1 MSFLDS
7 SRNGADVRLVAICG
21 PMAGDVIPLGPEGLR
36 IGRDAS
42 NDVCLPDPALSRA
55 HCTIAASSGTWRVFD
70 SQSSNG
76 TFVNGV
82 QVAERELND
91 GDRIGLGASEF
102 LFIRP
107 TVPPVIEERLETAT
121 RLPIEDSHYF
131 RQAAEPSS
139 RTERDLRLLLKIS
152 ASLSRLK
159 TQDQL
164 WGQLFEL
171 LSESLAAEQFTIV
184 VVGEDGET
192 RIVDARHLTGAP
204 SMPVIHTVI
213 TEALQQRAA
222 LLTCGTGREDSQHAR
237 PVASADRGSILCA
250 PMVVRD
256 RSLGALYFSAIHAE
270 AFGAEDLQ
278 FATAVATVAAIAL
291 DNLRY
296 LSWLDRERSRLQEDL
311 ERDHN
316 LVGRSAAMRRI
327 YSVVAKVAQSDATVL
342 ITGETGTGK
351 ELVARAIHLN
361 GIRAKRPFVA
371 INCAALT
378 ESLLESELFGH
389 ERGAFTGAVTQKK
402 GKLEVADGGTVFL
415 DEIGEL
421 APALQSKLLRALEV
435 GEFERVG
442 GTRPVRVDIRLLSAT
457 NRNLTDEIRAGR
469 FRTDLYHRINV
480 VKIHM
485 PPLRERREDI
495 PTLASHF
502 VERLGRKAGRPLRG
516 IAPEALQY
524 LVEHEW
530 PGNVRELENTI
541 ERAIVLGASD
551 YIVPDDLPETL
562 LQVMPANDVE
572 SPRFHRVVR
581 QAKVDVIRSAF
592 REAQSSY
599 TEAARLLGLH
609 PNYLHRLIRSL
620 DIKSIL
626 QSDRTDGA

>member
-1 MSFLDS
+1 MRHIYIL
-7 SRNGADVRLVAICG
+7 
-21 PMAGDVIPLGPEGLR
+21 LG
-36 IGRDAS
+36 
-42 NDVCLPDPALSRA
+42 
-55 HCTIAASSGTWRVFD
+55 
-70 SQSSNG
+70 
-76 TFVNGV
+76 
-82 QVAERELND
+82 
-91 GDRIGLGASEF
+91 
-102 LFIRP
+102 
-107 TVPPVIEERLETAT
+107 
-121 RLPIEDSHYF
+121 
-131 RQAAEPSS
+131 
-139 RTERDLRLLLKIS
+139 
-152 ASLSRLK
+152 
-159 TQDQL
+159 
-164 WGQLFEL
+164 
-171 LSESLAAEQFTIV
+171 
-184 VVGEDGET
+184 
-192 RIVDARHLTGAP
+192 
-204 SMPVIHTVI
+204 
-213 TEALQQRAA
+213 
-222 LLTCGTGREDSQHAR
+222 
-237 PVASADRGSILCA
+237 
-250 PMVVRD
+250 
-256 RSLGALYFSAIHAE
+256 
-270 AFGAEDLQ
+270 
-278 FATAVATVAAIAL
+278 
-291 DNLRY
+291 
-296 LSWLDRERSRLQEDL
+296 
-311 ERDHN
+311 
-316 LVGRSAAMRRI
+316 
-327 YSVVAKVAQSDATVL
+327 KVAQSDATVL

-361 GIRAKRPFVA
+361 GVRAKRPFVA

-442 GTRPVRVDIRLLSAT
+442 GTRPVRVDLRLLSAT
-457 NRNLTDEIRAGR
+457 NRNLQDEIRAGR

-516 IAPEALQY
+516 IAPAALQY
-524 LVEHEW
+524 LVEYEW

-562 LQVMPANDVE
+562 LQVMPSNDVE
-572 SPRFHRVVR
+572 GPRFHRVVR

-626 QSDRTDGA
+626 ESDR